1 MTKLS
6 KKVITFGCRL
16 NNLESELID
25 SQLKQYSIDKN
36 VFIFNTCA
44 VTSEAE
50 RKARQSIR
58 KIKKENPN
66 AKIIVTG
73 CSAQIDPNKWLQ
85 MEEVSNVIGNLE
97 KTKKEFWRN
106 FSFYQDNE
114 LITSDIMSVK
124 KDKTDFTEL
133 IKQNSRYF
141 LQIQN
146 GCDHR
151 CTFCIIPYGRGN
163 SRSVSTD
170 KILDNVNEALKNN
183 FKEIVL
189 TGVDLTS
196 WGKEFLVKGHSLGFI
211 VKKILNEFKTLPR
224 LRVSSIDPAEIDYEL
239 MEVLKND
246 HRLMPHL
253 HLSIQHGD
261 DLILK
266 RMKRRHLYR
275 DVINLVNEARR
286 RRPEITF
293 GADIISGFPTETLQA
308 HRNTLKLIKEANI
321 NFVHVFPFSPRKGT
335 PAAKMK
341 MLSSEV
347 ITERAKEVRDLGH
360 KNKIKYFKSIIN
372 NHKKVLIEE
381 GNKGYTE
388 CFSKVQC
395 NENIAPGSLVD
406 VKITSSNNNNLEGI
420 LL

>member
-1 MTKLS
+1 
-6 KKVITFGCRL
+6 
-16 NNLESELID
+16 
-25 SQLKQYSIDKN
+25 
-36 VFIFNTCA
+36 
-44 VTSEAE
+44 
-50 RKARQSIR
+50 
-58 KIKKENPN
+58 
-66 AKIIVTG
+66 
-73 CSAQIDPNKWLQ
+73 
-85 MEEVSNVIGNLE
+85 
-97 KTKKEFWRN
+97 
-106 FSFYQDNE
+106 
-114 LITSDIMSVK
+114 
-124 KDKTDFTEL
+124 
-133 IKQNSRYF
+133 
-141 LQIQN
+141 
-146 GCDHR
+146 
-151 CTFCIIPYGRGN
+151 
-163 SRSVSTD
+163 
-170 KILDNVNEALKNN
+170 
-183 FKEIVL
+183 
-189 TGVDLTS
+189 
-196 WGKEFLVKGHSLGFI
+196 
-211 VKKILNEFKTLPR
+211 
-224 LRVSSIDPAEIDYEL
+224 
-239 MEVLKND
+239 
-246 HRLMPHL
+246 MPHL

-308 HRNTLKLIKEANI
+308 HRNTLKLIKEAYI

-347 ITERAKEVRDLGH
+347 ITKRAKEVRDLGH

>member
-1 MTKLS
+1 MTELT

-25 SQLKQYSIDKN
+25 QQLKKHSIDKN
-36 VFIFNTCA
+36 TFIFNTCA

-66 AKIIVTG
+66 AKIVVTG
-73 CSAQIDPNKWLQ
+73 CSAQIDPKKWLQ
-85 MEEVSNVIGNLE
+85 MEEVSNVIGNSE
-97 KTKKEFWRN
+97 KTKKEFWKN
-106 FSFYQDNE
+106 FSQNKQKE
-114 LITSDIMSVK
+114 LITSDIMSVRE
-124 KDKTDFTEL
+124 DETDFSGL
-133 IKQNSRYF
+133 VNQNSRYF

-151 CTFCIIPYGRGN
+151 CTFCVIPYGRGN
-163 SRSVSTD
+163 SRSVSVN
-170 KILDNVNEALKNN
+170 KILDNVNEALQNN

-196 WGKEFLVKGHSLGFI
+196 WGKELAVEEYSLGFL
-211 VKKILNEFKTLPR
+211 VKKILNQFKNLPR

-239 MEVLKND
+239 MEALEHD
-246 HRLMPHL
+246 YRFMPHL

-293 GADIISGFPTETLQA
+293 GADIISGFPTETSQA
-308 HRNTLKLIKEANI
+308 HKNTLKLIKEANI
-321 NFVHVFPFSPRKGT
+321 NFVHAFPFSPREGT

-341 MLSSEV
+341 MLSSET
-347 ITERAKEVRDLGH
+347 INRRAKEIRDLGH

-372 NHKKVLIEE
+372 NHKKVLMEE

-388 CFSKVQC
+388 CFSRVQI
-395 NENIAPGSLVD
+395 NEKISPGSLVD
-406 VKITSSNNNNLEGI
+406 VKIISSNKNNLEGI